1 MTNKNIR
8 QVLFTVSVR
17 WTAVDL
23 FALTTQGHLR
33 LPLPLW
39 QTTPPSYAMTSEAL
53 LSHLPRTVM
62 VCLRTWLIRPHCHR
76 KKHEN
81 TCKTCWDAFVNIRIL
96 RHNDP
101 YKPVYFHL
109 VSLFSQTLKMYHKTQ
124 VTCMSTSFFILW
136 PLEKKRMCCCFAL
149 WDVIGQGE
157 LVKKG
162 ENMSEKWWKSI
173 VYCATLMV
181 WQGGCR
187 VALINGL

>member
-1 MTNKNIR
+1 MFLTAYKTHLLWVFSSSFHWWQIKNIR

-39 QTTPPSYAMTSEAL
+39 QTTFPSYAMTSEAL

-62 VCLRTWLIRPHCHR
+62 VCLKTWLIRRHCHR

-81 TCKTCWDAFVNIRIL
+81 TCKTCWDVFVNISFL

-109 VSLFSQTLKMYHKTQ
+109 VSLFSLRHWR
-124 VTCMSTSFFILW
+124 CIIRLGLHLCLHLSSFFG
-136 PLEKKRMCCCFAL
+136 P
-149 WDVIGQGE
+149 
-157 LVKKG
+157 
-162 ENMSEKWWKSI
+162 
-173 VYCATLMV
+173 
-181 WQGGCR
+181 
-187 VALINGL
+187 